1 MSAPDLSGED
11 LAAID
16 AEIAAAKEQCSQL
29 LAKVDPSRAS
39 WSRASWSRA
48 SWSSS
53 FDK

>member
-1 MSAPDLSGED
+1 MSAPELTDED

-16 AEIAAAKEQCSQL
+16 AEIAAAKQECSEL
-29 LAKVDPSRAS
+29 LAQIDPARAS

-53 FDK
+53 FTK